1 MSGREAEKAR
11 ERAGAT
17 GAGVAPCV
25 GEVRRLVV
33 KIGSSTLT
41 TSESTIDYAY
51 LNRMADQ
58 IARVREAGWRPVIVT
73 SAAIACGDV
82 YKRQ

>member
-1 MSGREAEKAR
+1 MSGREADKAR

-17 GAGVAPCV
+17 GAGVAPRV

-41 TSESTIDYAY
+41 TSESTIDYA
-51 LNRMADQ
+51 
-58 IARVREAGWRPVIVT
+58 
-73 SAAIACGDV
+73 
-82 YKRQ
+82 